1 MSTKTNAQ
9 IQREYAMALLEKN
22 PNAVVV
28 LPHVEDDGT
37 ISKESVV
44 ETGSKGF
51 GYIQLFSR
59 VETTED
65 RKGVE
70 FTNVREHWCL
80 HRGNAE
86 SLATKYP
93 AGTIL
98 GGRIVTE
105 EGFAPT
111 NPNNLLQDLKY
122 MSAVAREMNLVSMGV
137 DGEGELHNIYQQ
149 KYWDRTGTVGDII
162 IPTANR
168 EDIVAKTA
176 TETAK
181 RNDAQKAIEAQKA
194 ARIAALQAKAT
205 KTPKEKA
212 ELESL
217 LA

>member
-59 VETTED
+59 VESVDD

-70 FTNVREHWCL
+70 FINVREHWCL

-93 AGTIL
+93 AGAIL
-98 GGRIVTE
+98 TGRIVTE

-149 KYWDRTGTVGDII
+149 KYWDRTGNTADII

-181 RNDAQKAIEAQKA
+181 RNDAQKAITAQHEARKL
-194 ARIAALQAKAT
+194 ALQAKST
-205 KTPKEKA
+205 LTVREKQ
-212 ELESL
+212 ELEDL
-217 LA
+217 MK

>member
-1 MSTKTNAQ
+1 MSDKKVSQ
-9 IQREYAMALLEKN
+9 IQREYAMAILEKN

-28 LPHVEDDGT
+28 LPQVDDDGT
-37 ISKESVV
+37 ITKDSVV
-44 ETGSKGF
+44 ETGTKGF

-70 FTNVREHWCL
+70 FVNVREHWCL

-93 AGTIL
+93 AGAVL

-111 NPNNLLQDLKY
+111 NPNNPLQDLKY
-122 MSAVAREMNLVSMGV
+122 MNAVAREMNLVSMGV

-149 KYWDRTGTVGDII
+149 KYWDRTGNVADVI
-162 IPTANR
+162 IPAANR
-168 EDIVAKTA
+168 DTILAKVAA
-176 TETAK
+176 ETAS
-181 RNDAQKAIEAQKA
+181 RNDAQKAIEQQKQ
-194 ARIAALQAKAT
+194 ARIAVLQAKAT

-217 LA
+217 LK